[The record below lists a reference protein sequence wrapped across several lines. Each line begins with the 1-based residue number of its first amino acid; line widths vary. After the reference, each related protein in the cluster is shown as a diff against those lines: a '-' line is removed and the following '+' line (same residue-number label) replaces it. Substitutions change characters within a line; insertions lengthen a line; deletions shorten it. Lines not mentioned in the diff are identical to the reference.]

1 VQPTTSLCRPDP
13 TTRCS
18 PCSLIFGFGETLYL
32 SADELRRVH
41 REDRVG
47 LRPRVLGQRLRRGR
61 RFCGHSEDEELRG
74 FSFSSS
80 LAGQMISW
88 DVTESKPQ
96 QYAEA
101 SRYEAGQDAL
111 HDGLVSSGRQVSQ
124 VPIAIPSLCKVG
136 TQVGDRSDRP
146 PAIYG

>member
-1 VQPTTSLCRPDP
+1 MQVHLSQAKSAIRRLWMPGEGYEPAAQRLAHDSTCRPGP
-13 TTRCS
+13 TTRRP
-18 PCSLIFGFGETLYL
+18 PCSLIFGFGESLDL

-47 LRPRVLGQRLRRGR
+47 FRPRVLGLRLRRGR

-74 FSFSSS
+74 FSFSCC

-96 QYAEA
+96 QHAEA
-101 SRYEAGQDAL
+101 SRYEAGKGVF
-111 HDGLVSSGRQVSQ
+111 HSW
-124 VPIAIPSLCKVG
+124 
-136 TQVGDRSDRP
+136 
-146 PAIYG
+146 